1 MCEGT
6 VIPDTRFSCPGLGV
20 SLPKLSLSRL
30 ENSPGLP
37 MPPSKETRKGIG
49 LKTKR
54 QRCVRLFTLMWRDVA
69 KCVGGAGAQE
79 GQRGGK
85 MSPARYSGGLP
96 KEWAVRCSP
105 ASKVKGVKA

>member
-69 KCVGGAGAQE
+69 KCVWGSRGTRGAEGRQNEPSQIFRGAA
-79 GQRGGK
+79 QRMGSQ
-85 MSPARYSGGLP
+85 M
-96 KEWAVRCSP
+96 
-105 ASKVKGVKA
+105 